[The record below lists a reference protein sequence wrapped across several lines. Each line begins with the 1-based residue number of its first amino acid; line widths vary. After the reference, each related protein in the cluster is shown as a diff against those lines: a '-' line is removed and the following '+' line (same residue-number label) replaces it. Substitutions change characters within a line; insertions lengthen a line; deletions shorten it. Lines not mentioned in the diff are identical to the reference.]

1 MLEILNM
8 TEEELLF
15 NFMDNLQHRVEQE
28 LRRRVIQDLATTMAA
43 ESLVEYKKEDFSKPK
58 PQSKGNHAK
67 DWGRG
72 GDKGA
77 KGYTVTKE
85 GPRKGPNGKDGK
97 NKDKRKEFTR

>member
-8 TEEELLF
+8 TEDELLF

-43 ESLVEYKKEDFSKPK
+43 KSLVEYKKEDFSKPK

-67 DWGRG
+67 EG
-72 GDKGA
+72 GGGGA
-77 KGYTVTKE
+77 EIKE
-85 GPRKGPNGKDGK
+85 RKATPLLRKD
-97 NKDKRKEFTR
+97 